1 MAQRG
6 GPEAERRARGEE
18 TRLALIAAARE
29 LFADPGYFET
39 SATDIVRRAGVG
51 TRGAFYHHFADKA
64 ELFRVVF
71 EEVEQDLIRRGLSTP
86 GSGDQFERLV
96 QAFHGFLDGALQ
108 PEVQRIMLV
117 DGTAVLGWE
126 TRRSI
131 EADNSIAAIEA
142 VLQKAM
148 DEGTIEQQPTR
159 ELAHILV
166 GALEEA
172 ALLVARA
179 ADGARARAA
188 SGRVIDQML
197 AGLAPAGHGRRRALR
212 RA

>member
-6 GPEAERRARGEE
+6 GAEADRRARGDQ
-18 TRLALIAAARE
+18 TRLALIAAGRA

-39 SATDIVRRAGVG
+39 STADIVKRAGVG

-64 ELFRVVF
+64 ELFRAVF
-71 EEVEQDLIRRGLSTP
+71 EEVEQDLVGRGLSNPLP
-86 GSGDQFERLV
+86 GEPFDRLV
-96 QAFHGFLDGALQ
+96 QAFQGFLDGALE
-108 PEVQRIMLV
+108 PEVQRIMLI

-126 TRRSI
+126 ARRAI
-131 EADNSIAAIEA
+131 EAENSMAAIED
-142 VLQKAM
+142 VLRQAM
-148 DEGTIEQQPTR
+148 VDGTIEAQPTR

-179 ADGARARAA
+179 GDGEEARRLT
-188 SGRVIDQML
+188 GIVVDRLL
-197 AGLAPAGHGRRRALR
+197 AGLKPPTARGRRAR
-212 RA
+212 RT